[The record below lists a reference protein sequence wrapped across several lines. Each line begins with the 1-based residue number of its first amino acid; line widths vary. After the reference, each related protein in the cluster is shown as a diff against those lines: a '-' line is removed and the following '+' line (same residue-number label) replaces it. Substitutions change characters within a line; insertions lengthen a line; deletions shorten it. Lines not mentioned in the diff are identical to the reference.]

1 MKRLRTLLLLVVV
14 IVVVGGAGVGAY
26 RYLRPTTTAPV
37 ATVAVTRGELVETA
51 SASGTIEPHVQV
63 EVKSRASGEV
73 SKLLVQEGDVV
84 KEGQLLIQLDPTD
97 AERAVKNA
105 RAAERRVRAQ
115 LAESVASMRSAKLEV
130 ENAEVTQD
138 INQRGATMGLVS
150 TEAARST
157 THASRVAGAN
167 LALRRAQVAA
177 AQSQIQT
184 SVLDVEDAERN
195 LVYTEIVAPFAGT
208 VLSVDVE
215 KGTIVSSALTNVSGG
230 TAVLT
235 LADLS
240 DLRVI
245 GQIDEA
251 QVGRVA
257 KGQPVSITVDA
268 YPQRSFA
275 GVVERV
281 SPLGVTESS
290 VVTFD
295 VEIIVTD
302 PDKQL
307 LRSGMSAD
315 LEIVTERHQ
324 GALLLPLTAIQS
336 KGAQRFVMLADGRS
350 QAIETG
356 PNDGNHIVVLKG
368 LDEGDEVVATP
379 TQTAPASTSN
389 QRRGGPMMGGPPP
402 R

>member
-1 MKRLRTLLLLVVV
+1 MKRLRTFLTAVVALAV
-14 IVVVGGAGVGAY
+14 LGATGFAAY
-26 RYLRPTTTAPV
+26 RYLQPAAAPPA

-73 SKLLVQEGDVV
+73 TKLMVQEGDEV

-97 AERAVKNA
+97 AKRAVKNA

-130 ENAEVTQD
+130 DNAQVTQD
-138 INQRGATMGLVS
+138 LNQRGATLGLVS
-150 TEAARST
+150 TETARST
-157 THASRVAGAN
+157 THASRLADAN
-167 LALRRAQVAA
+167 LRLRRAQVAA
-177 AQSQIQT
+177 AQSQIET

-195 LVYTEIVAPFAGT
+195 LVYTEIVAPMAGT
-208 VLSVDVE
+208 VLSVGVE

-257 KGQPVSITVDA
+257 KGQPVTITVDA

-302 PDKQL
+302 PDKHL

-315 LEIVTERHQ
+315 LEIVTEKHQ
-324 GALLLPLTAIQS
+324 GVLLLPLTAIQS
-336 KGAQRFVMLADGRS
+336 KGAQRYVMLADGRS
-350 QAIETG
+350 QPIETG
-356 PNDGNHIVVLKG
+356 ANDGIHIVVLKG
-368 LDEGDEVVATP
+368 LAEGDRVVATP
-379 TQTAPASTSN
+379 TQTTPASTSN